1 MQKPKPETFF
11 GYRYLLWLPIVAG
24 LYTLSETN
32 YLLFHGLAEIFSVI
46 IACCIFII
54 AWNSRRFSTQPYLLL
69 VGIGYL
75 FVAIFDLF
83 HTFSYKGLTVF
94 PGYDADL
101 PTQLWIAARY
111 LESLTFLAALYAFRK
126 HFKLIAVFGGYILI
140 TFLIFAAIF
149 RWKIF
154 PAAYIE
160 GSGLTPFKILSEYL
174 ICFFWLLSILT
185 ISIRKNEFDR
195 KVYRLL
201 IASMVASVT
210 SEMAFTLYIS
220 VFGLANFSG
229 HILKILSFY
238 FVYKAAIETN
248 LTRPYQSMFRELK
261 LNEMRFRSIY
271 ETAPLAFVVWDSECR
286 ITDWNKTAERMF
298 GWSAEEVLGRN
309 LFDFLVADQAKGQV
323 KQVTDSL
330 MQGAMSRRSINN
342 NKTRDGRIITC
353 EWNNSVL
360 GDPEGKPEMVLSL
373 ALDITEKLR
382 AEQAIKES
390 HENIKK
396 FAYTIIHDLKSPAA
410 SMHGLVNLLTRK
422 YGEGMDDKARLY
434 CDQIVRVAEQINA
447 LVENINTYIR
457 TREVPR
463 RIEPVDLKELLAM
476 IRDEFLPQF
485 SNRGIEWSEAES
497 IPTIRADRTELSR
510 VLRNFIDN
518 ALKYGGGQLSKITI
532 GYAED
537 ATHHILTVTDNG
549 IGMKKEDSEDIFDIF
564 TRRDNASNISGS
576 GLGLAIVKDI
586 AEKFGGSAWADF
598 KYGEGAAF
606 HISIRKDLQ

>member
-1 MQKPKPETFF
+1 MQKQETHS
-11 GYRYLLWLPIVAG
+11 GYRFLLWLPIIAG
-24 LYTLSETN
+24 LYWLSETN

-54 AWNSRRFSTQPYLLL
+54 SWNSRRFSTQPYLLL

-75 FVAIFDLF
+75 FVAILDLF
-83 HTFSYKGLTVF
+83 HTFSYKGLSVF
-94 PGYDADL
+94 PGYGADL

-126 HFKLIAVFGGYILI
+126 RFKLTAVFGGYILI

-160 GSGLTPFKILSEYL
+160 GNGLTPFKILSEYL
-174 ICFFWLLSILT
+174 ICFFWLLAILT
-185 ISIRKNEFDR
+185 FSIRKKEFDR

-248 LTRPYQSMFRELK
+248 LTRPYESMFRDLK
-261 LNEMRFRSIY
+261 LNEKRFRSIY
-271 ETAPLAFVVWDSECR
+271 ETAPLAFVVWDRKCR

-298 GWSAEEVLGRN
+298 GWSAEEALGRN

-330 MQGAMSRRSINN
+330 MQGTMNRRSIND
-342 NKTRDGRIITC
+342 NKTRDGRTITC

-360 GDPEGKPEMVLSL
+360 SDPEGRPEMVLSL

-382 AEQAIKES
+382 AEQAVKES

-396 FAYTIIHDLKSPAA
+396 FAYTIIHDLKSPTA

-422 YGEGMDDKARLY
+422 YGEGMDDKAKMY
-434 CDQIVRVAEQINA
+434 CDRIVRVAEHINA
-447 LVENINTYIR
+447 LVENINIYIK

-463 RIEPVDLKELLAM
+463 RIEPIDLKELFAL
-476 IRDEFLPQF
+476 IRDEFSPQF
-485 SNRGIEWSEAES
+485 GSRGIEWSEPES

-518 ALKYGGGQLSKITI
+518 ALKYGGGHLSKIDI
-532 GYAED
+532 GYGED
-537 ATHHILTVTDNG
+537 ATHHILTVSDNG
-549 IGMKKEDSEDIFDIF
+549 VGMKKEDSEGIFDIF
-564 TRRDNASNISGS
+564 TRRDNTGNISGS
-576 GLGLAIVKDI
+576 GLGLAIVKEI
-586 AEKFGGSAWADF
+586 AEKFGGSVWADF
-598 KYGEGAAF
+598 EDGEGAAF